1 MSTCGVMK
9 TEVFEYGDVINY
21 ILLTLRMLREG
32 CYRFYIV
39 LRFRVDGRKRFEYA
53 KCERVLF
60 FLKNGG
66 QKFSVFKSIGYLWTG
81 PKPTAFFAVFLT
93 SPSSSLKVPIVFF
106 AYYKLLI
113 ITKVRLMDKYRP
125 IYALPSTF

>member
-9 TEVFEYGDVINY
+9 TEVFEYGDAINY

-53 KCERVLF
+53 TCERVLF
-60 FLKNGG
+60 F
-66 QKFSVFKSIGYLWTG
+66 
-81 PKPTAFFAVFLT
+81 
-93 SPSSSLKVPIVFF
+93 
-106 AYYKLLI
+106 
-113 ITKVRLMDKYRP
+113 
-125 IYALPSTF
+125 